1 GLGKTVESEQTGRHA
16 DAAARINSGG
26 TARIDRLRMLM
37 EQFLDAEERLEA
49 QRRNQFEETT
59 RQQNFALI
67 GGGVLALLSTGM
79 LLYAF
84 SRGIGQRLVALTHNI
99 QALAQGKE
107 RTPLDGGRDEIGQ
120 LDRAFHE
127 MAEALA
133 QKERENE
140 MFVYSVSHD
149 LRAPLV
155 NLQGFSQELSVVA
168 RELRQLVSAGEL
180 TLAARERAVRLLD

>member
-49 QRRNQFEETT
+49 QRRNQFQETT

-67 GGGVLALLSTGM
+67 GGGVLALLSTGI

-84 SRGIGQRLVALTHNI
+84 SRGISRRLVGLTRNIRALS
-99 QALAQGKE
+99 QGKE
-107 RTPLDGGRDEIGQ
+107 MTPVTAGRDEIGQ
-120 LDRAFHE
+120 LDRAFHD
-127 MAEALA
+127 MAEARGP
-133 QKERENE
+133 E
-140 MFVYSVSHD
+140 D
-149 LRAPLV
+149 
-155 NLQGFSQELSVVA
+155 
-168 RELRQLVSAGEL
+168 RQ
-180 TLAARERAVRLLD
+180 